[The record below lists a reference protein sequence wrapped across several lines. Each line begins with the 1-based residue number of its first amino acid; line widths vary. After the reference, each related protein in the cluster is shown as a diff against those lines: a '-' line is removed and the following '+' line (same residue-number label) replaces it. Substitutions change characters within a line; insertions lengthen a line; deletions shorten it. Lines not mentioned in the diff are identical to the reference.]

1 MTYELDSDKIDFVK
15 NKTKFEL
22 ETHHKS
28 LKNGANKGASYE
40 RINENG

>member
-15 NKTKFEL
+15 NMTKFEL
-22 ETHHKS
+22 ETPYK

-40 RINENG
+40 RINEN